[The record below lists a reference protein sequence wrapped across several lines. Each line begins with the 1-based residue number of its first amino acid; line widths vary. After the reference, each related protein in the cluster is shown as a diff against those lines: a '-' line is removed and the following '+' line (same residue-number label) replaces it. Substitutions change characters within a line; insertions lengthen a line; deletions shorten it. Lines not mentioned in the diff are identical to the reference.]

1 MRRTHEREDQVEPE
15 CGTFDNKPAEWSGS
29 ALSPP
34 AGPRDCMLRREWAP
48 EAAMRACGLSGPA
61 AAKNKGGPTL
71 AFKRTGKY
79 R

>member
-48 EAAMRACGLSGPA
+48 EAAMRAERAANRALLRRKQRGPNVGL
-61 AAKNKGGPTL
+61 
-71 AFKRTGKY
+71 
-79 R
+79 